1 MLNRDEEQNSRVI
14 EARDEAGTSD
24 SDKTEVVTELRDF
37 SNNDTDN
44 DVDIPS
50 DNIDTVTAFG
60 RKRNFLQ
67 NMWLLLHEILESY
80 MTYY

>member
-1 MLNRDEEQNSRVI
+1 MEDYLKHLELLNFRKEKEKGENNID
-14 EARDEAGTSD
+14 T
-24 SDKTEVVTELRDF
+24 VTAF
-37 SNNDTDN
+37 N
-44 DVDIPS
+44 
-50 DNIDTVTAFG
+50 NIDTVTAFG